1 MLKLKIMQEKA
12 KQLYE
17 KLRERVEPSRNT
29 SESIKFNALK
39 HTFSSKIA
47 MFVVLS
53 MVMALIFAGS
63 GALSSIYLSIVAAG
77 GFYVIFNVYPEQLVK
92 QRAAR
97 QCFELLTKL
106 HSNRKWLL
114 SEIMKSDDFSMFD
127 SPDLL
132 TRDRC
137 KKIQKHINKI
147 RGVHTLNLPN
157 GFSLYREKYSISNI
171 PLVSTFS
178 TVADFYIRNHIKG
191 EKRLGMVLNHISLV
205 DQSLVNKLL
214 QINGI
219 QEFHVFYE
227 SLLHLE
233 RVLEE
238 RIDAL
243 DFFGRPTPYI
253 CYSLFQAPDKALF
266 YAANELNQYINVSK
280 FANNYK
286 DSDIFSWCSD
296 LTQVM
301 VPDDAPSRDAAED
314 EITESER
321 FERIK

>member
-1 MLKLKIMQEKA
+1 MLKLDVVANKA
-12 KQLYE
+12 KRLYE
-17 KLRERVEPSRNT
+17 EFKDRVKPSKNT

-39 HTFSSKIA
+39 HTLSSKVTILV
-47 MFVVLS
+47 MLS
-53 MVMALIFAGS
+53 MVVAVIFAGT
-63 GALSSIYLSIVAAG
+63 GPLSSIYLSIVAAG
-77 GFYVIFNVYPEQLVK
+77 VFYVIFNVYPEQLVK

-114 SEIMKSDDFSMFD
+114 SEVMKSEDFSMFD

-132 TRDRC
+132 SKERC
-137 KKIQKHINKI
+137 ETVQRYINEL
-147 RGVHTLNLPN
+147 RGAEYLNLPN
-157 GFSLYREKYSISNI
+157 GFSLYREQFSISNI
-171 PLVSTFS
+171 QLVSTFS
-178 TVADFYIRNHIKG
+178 TVADFYIRNRFQGDK
-191 EKRLGMVLNHISLV
+191 KLGLVLNHISLV
-205 DQSLVNKLL
+205 DQGLVNKLL
-214 QINGI
+214 QVNGI

-238 RIDAL
+238 RIEAL

-266 YAANELNQYINVSK
+266 YAATELNNYINVSR

-286 DSDIFSWCSD
+286 DSGVANWCSD
-296 LTQVM
+296 LTQIM
-301 VPDDAPSRDAAED
+301 VPDDIPSRDATED
-314 EITESER
+314 EIAESEK
-321 FERIK
+321 FVRIK